1 MFGNDT
7 PTLQRLAIKL
17 LSQCA
22 SSSGCERNWSTFTFI
37 HTKLRNRLGHKK
49 LHQLVFVNYNLR
61 LRIQRAGSKVEPSDF
76 DPVSGMMD
84 LSFYRQQSAIQDW
97 MEHSRSNAPPTLD
110 EDSDISDVPLPNPMF
125 TSLAEDN
132 ENLEQ
137 WAGENVGDTHLGKRK
152 TKVLRPQRPEKKG
165 KMIRSP
171 PEEELASNETTPDP
185 SGGGDEGNTDDD
197 DDDDDDNDDGG
208 SGYPVSSQA
217 GGRSDRS
224 MSPIRF
230 TGETDFT
237 HATQDQDHG
246 QPMSQRRTT
255 SNRRRYDPREGD
267 SSSSVSSTFRDP
279 RPPSYP
285 YPYPQPYP
293 YPYPQPYS
301 HPPPYPSH
309 FIQLPVHLGMSTSG
323 QIGELQVCMYIYY
336 NFIIMCSPLI

>member
-1 MFGNDT
+1 
-7 PTLQRLAIKL
+7 
-17 LSQCA
+17 
-22 SSSGCERNWSTFTFI
+22 
-37 HTKLRNRLGHKK
+37 
-49 LHQLVFVNYNLR
+49 
-61 LRIQRAGSKVEPSDF
+61 
-76 DPVSGMMD
+76 MD
-84 LSFYRQQSAIQDW
+84 LSFYRQRSAIQDW
-97 MEHSRSNAPPTLD
+97 MEHGRSNAPPTLD

-152 TKVLRPQRPEKKG
+152 TKVLRPGPPEKKG

-171 PEEELASNETTPDP
+171 QEEELASNETTPEP

-217 GGRSDRS
+217 GGRSARS

-255 SNRRRYDPREGD
+255 SNRRRSDPREGD
-267 SSSSVSSTFRDP
+267 SSSSVSSTFSYP

-323 QIGELQVCMYIYY
+323 QIGELQVCMYLYY